1 MEFMSK
7 KTSNFFFFV
16 AGALTGAALGILY
29 APDKGS
35 NTRNKLTF
43 QLDKYKVKLKE
54 IIDQLSAEKD
64 FPVTAARAEGQKVI
78 NDAKNKAEKLLEDV
92 EELIDQI
99 KNKEKSSN

>member
-1 MEFMSK
+1 MGK
-7 KTSNFFFFV
+7 KTGNFLFFV
-16 AGALTGAALGILY
+16 AGSLAGAALGVLY

-54 IIDQLSAEKD
+54 IIDQLSSEKD

-99 KNKEKSSN
+99 KNKDKAPNI

>member
-1 MEFMSK
+1 MSK
-7 KTSNFFFFV
+7 TASNLIFFV
-16 AGALTGAALGILY
+16 AGTMAGAVVGILY

-43 QLDKYKVKLKE
+43 KLDKYKVKLKE

-64 FPVTAARAEGQKVI
+64 LPHTAARAEGQKVI

-92 EELIDQI
+92 EDLIDQI
-99 KNKEKSSN
+99 KNKDKAKV